1 MTKCGKKCEAKCEAK
16 CEIKLMTILTQSDA
30 SGVSGRIQTSDQVV
44 SRVWRQVSDQVWI
57 QVYDQVQ
64 NQVWRQVGDRIIGEQ
79 LTSNLNENE

>member
-1 MTKCGKKCEAKCEAK
+1 MT
-16 CEIKLMTILTQSDA
+16 LTNNDA

-64 NQVWRQVGDRIIGEQ
+64 NQVWNQVYDRIIGEQ
-79 LTSNLNENE
+79 LTGKINENE